1 MKPGRLRTG
10 VMFIGL
16 GIALLLYNMDRLDGW
31 YFLDLLHLW
40 PVLLVAVGVEII
52 SRNSRTPWLG
62 YISPALIVFAFIYA
76 GVAGDAGPN
85 SSWQFSFGEDRPHWR
100 TVDQVFEPENKVD
113 EARVY
118 IDMWSGDLK
127 IEGGSA
133 ELGRGEFRSASRV
146 LTSISEDDGRAIL
159 RVRQSGAARRERS
172 DFDLML
178 KENVPMTLDLKVE
191 DADVDIDA
199 ALLAVRTL
207 YLDMAKGAA
216 ELTVG
221 RALDSVWAS
230 LTTGAAR
237 LSLHVP
243 RDAGIRFEGNG
254 LPADADFGTF
264 TLVTSDSVMQTEG
277 YAEAP
282 VKITFRLEQPARGL
296 KLEAY

>member
-1 MKPGRLRTG
+1 MRPGRLRTG

-52 SRNSRTPWLG
+52 ARNSRTPWLG

-76 GVAGDAGPN
+76 GAAGDAGWN
-85 SSWQFSFGEDRPHWR
+85 GSWQFSFGEDRPQWR

-118 IDMWSGDLK
+118 IDMCSGDLK

-133 ELGRGEFRSASRV
+133 ELGRGEFRSTARV
-146 LTSISEDDGRAIL
+146 LTSISEDEGRAIL

-172 DFDLML
+172 DFDLTL

-191 DADVDIDA
+191 DADVNIDA

-207 YLDMAKGAA
+207 YLDMAKGVA

-221 RALDSVWAS
+221 SALDSVWAS
-230 LTTGAAR
+230 LTTGTAR
-237 LSLHVP
+237 LNLHVP
-243 RDAGIRFEGNG
+243 RNAGIRFEGND
-254 LPADADFGTF
+254 LPEDADFGTF
-264 TLVTSDSVMQTEG
+264 NLVASDSVMETAG
-277 YAEAP
+277 YEEAP
-282 VKITFRLEQPARGL
+282 VKIVFRLEQPARGL